1 MQEFEF
7 VVAYEAGADRLM
19 DVFREHPSLSVRSSA
34 CYTDDSSMW
43 RMDHASGSRA
53 AMERFDETF
62 LDETRCNECLNA
74 PDCDTTR
81 EYRVLDRQ
89 PRGRT
94 VYTFREEVHR
104 CHSIPHFVVD
114 HVGDGTVLQS
124 LRTDDEYRWK
134 VLFPDEQP
142 VGELFDTIEAELR
155 DGLRLELAHLTQSG
169 NWSAETRTAHQL
181 SPEQHEMLEA
191 AVEAGYYNRP
201 RETTVRELADRL
213 GVARS
218 TAQYRLRAAE
228 DAIVTEFVRDAL

>member
-7 VVAYEAGADRLM
+7 VVAYEAGADRVM
-19 DVFREHPSLSVRSSA
+19 DVFGEYPSLSARSSA

-43 RMDHASGSRA
+43 RIDHASGSRE
-53 AMERFDETF
+53 AMEQFDATF

-81 EYRVLDRQ
+81 EYHVLDRQ

-94 VYTFREEVHR
+94 VYTYREEVHK

-114 HVGDGTVLQS
+114 HVGDGAVLQS
-124 LRTDDEYRWK
+124 RRTDVEYRWK

-142 VGELFDTIEAELR
+142 VGELFDTIESELM
-155 DGLRLELAHLTQSG
+155 DGLTLELAHLTQSG
-169 NWSAETRTAHQL
+169 NWSAETRTAHKL
-181 SPEQHEMLEA
+181 SPEQHEILEA
-191 AVEAGYYNRP
+191 AVAAGYYDRP
-201 RETTVRELADRL
+201 RAATVKELAETL
-213 GVARS
+213 GIARS